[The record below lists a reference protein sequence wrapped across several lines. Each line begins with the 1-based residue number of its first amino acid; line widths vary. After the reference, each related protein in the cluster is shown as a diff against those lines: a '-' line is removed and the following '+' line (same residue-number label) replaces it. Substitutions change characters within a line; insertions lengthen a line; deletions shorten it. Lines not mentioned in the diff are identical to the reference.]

1 MSATTGRDPAPTIST
16 MTSISQRRVRRAR
29 RAPFALALGLGLGL
43 AVSACG
49 DDGSPHADALADYA
63 DASEAARAR
72 GRAVVDDLVAGRVSE
87 VYERLAPELK
97 ATLSEAQASELL
109 AELVATAPI
118 GERSDERVVPLG
130 PQRSIYVADHA
141 WGSERLRVTVAEQP
155 SGLGVALEPV
165 APLPPDP
172 RLDAPASAALRLP
185 FDGTWW
191 AGEAPT
197 PELGNHHLAAP
208 EQRHAYDFLVW
219 RDGATHRDDGDEN
232 AEYFAWDQPVLAP
245 GAGTVVDVRDGIA
258 DNRPQVETNAGEPA
272 GNHVVLEVGPGEYA
286 LLAHLRAGT
295 VAVAEGDVV
304 TAGEVIGRT
313 GNSGNSSE
321 PHLHFHVQDLP
332 TFEPGTGTGIPV
344 RFEQHLADGVEHD
357 LGAPS
362 GGQFVSAITD

>member
-1 MSATTGRDPAPTIST
+1 
-16 MTSISQRRVRRAR
+16 MTSVPILVPVAGLAGVAPSPSPSPSASVSPSRRAATMAPPTPMPWLTTPMPARR
-29 RAPFALALGLGLGL
+29 RAL
-43 AVSACG
+43 AVA
-49 DDGSPHADALADYA
+49 
-63 DASEAARAR
+63 
-72 GRAVVDDLVAGRVSE
+72 
-87 VYERLAPELK
+87 
-97 ATLSEAQASELL
+97 
-109 AELVATAPI
+109 
-118 GERSDERVVPLG
+118 
-130 PQRSIYVADHA
+130 
-141 WGSERLRVTVAEQP
+141 
-155 SGLGVALEPV
+155 
-165 APLPPDP
+165 LPPDP

-197 PELGNHHLAAP
+197 PEIGNHHLAAP
-208 EQRHAYDFLVW
+208 EQRHAYDFSVW

-258 DNRPQVETNAGEPA
+258 DNRPQVETKAEEPA
-272 GNHVVLEVGPGEYA
+272 GNHVVVEVGAGEYA
-286 LLAHLRAGT
+286 LFAHLRAGT
-295 VAVAEGDVV
+295 VAVAEGDVI

-321 PHLHFHVQDLP
+321 PHLHFHLQDLP

-344 RFEQHLADGVEHD
+344 RFEQHLANGVEQD